1 MKTTL
6 IEKRATEGRYEM
18 ITEAMILDTDTQG
31 RILITDGWGG
41 DDVSGE
47 CYRWKHGLAIQL
59 KADDTF
65 DDLDKDWNCCT
76 STYQAVVNGY
86 DNSRPVLD
94 WSGHVIASIAKR
106 HL

>member
-31 RILITDGWGG
+31 RILITDGYGG
-41 DDVSGE
+41 DDVNGF
-47 CYRWKHGLAIQL
+47 CYRWKHGIAVQL
-59 KADDTF
+59 KPSDTF
-65 DDLDKDWNCCT
+65 VDLNKDWNDCT